1 MSEAPKKIRLTPA
14 EMTKLNELLQQPM
27 ASGSVGSKID
37 AIRHVRGA
45 SLHLVDNDTGVKA
58 AGIPLRDAK
67 DAVEDY
73 MHRMGMAEQRST
85 APSAVIVPHQPI
97 RRIVCDFGEGELELD
112 LEGMSLRI
120 LSDMGSARI
129 EDITSLLNLYKRV
142 RDWETDVEGGGR

>member
-1 MSEAPKKIRLTPA
+1 MSEAPQKIRLTAA
-14 EMTKLNELLQQPM
+14 EMSKLREILLP
-27 ASGSVGSKID
+27 SGAGSKIE
-37 AIRHVRGA
+37 AIKHVRRA
-45 SLHLVDNDTGVKA
+45 SLHLAETDTGGVA
-58 AGIPLRDAK
+58 SGIGLREAK

-85 APSAVIVPHQPI
+85 APYAVIIPHQPI

-142 RDWETDVEGGGR
+142 RDWETEVEGGGR

>member
-1 MSEAPKKIRLTPA
+1 MSEAPKRIRLTAA
-14 EMTKLNELLQQPM
+14 EMSRLREILLP
-27 ASGSVGSKID
+27 SGAGSKID
-37 AIRHVRGA
+37 AIKHVRGV
-45 SLHLVDNDTGVKA
+45 SLHLVDNDTGGKA
-58 AGIPLRDAK
+58 FGIGLREAK

-73 MHRMGMAEQRST
+73 MHRTGMADQRST
-85 APSAVIVPHQPI
+85 APYAVIVPHQPI
-97 RRIVCDFGEGELELD
+97 KRIVCDFGEGELELD

>member
-1 MSEAPKKIRLTPA
+1 MSEAPKRIRLTAA
-14 EMTKLNELLQQPM
+14 EMSRLREILLP
-27 ASGSVGSKID
+27 SGAGSKID
-37 AIRHVRGA
+37 AIKHVRGA
-45 SLHLVDNDTGVKA
+45 SLHLVDNDTGGKA
-58 AGIPLRDAK
+58 FGIGLREAK

-73 MHRMGMAEQRST
+73 MHRMGMADQRST
-85 APSAVIVPHQPI
+85 APYAVIVPHQPI
-97 RRIVCDFGEGELELD
+97 KRIVCDFGEGELELD

>member
-1 MSEAPKKIRLTPA
+1 MSEAPKKIRLTAA
-14 EMTKLNELLQQPM
+14 ELSRVREILLP
-27 ASGSVGSKID
+27 SVGVGGKID
-37 AIRHVRGA
+37 AIKHVRGA

>member
-1 MSEAPKKIRLTPA
+1 MSEAPKRIRLTAA
-14 EMTKLNELLQQPM
+14 EMSRLREILLP
-27 ASGSVGSKID
+27 SGAGSKID
-37 AIRHVRGA
+37 AIKHVRGV
-45 SLHLVDNDTGVKA
+45 SLHLVDNVTGGKA
-58 AGIPLRDAK
+58 FGIGLREAK

-73 MHRMGMAEQRST
+73 MHRMGMADQRST
-85 APSAVIVPHQPI
+85 APYAVIVPHQPI
-97 RRIVCDFGEGELELD
+97 KRIVCDFGEGELELD